1 MKHFDNFIKNCDIP
15 QLKPEAYNTLME
27 MLVDLSET
35 NYKTLQ
41 VNFPIG
47 KVVFI
52 PQSSARVDV
61 DLASG
66 DIDLNDG
73 DL

>member
-1 MKHFDNFIKNCDIP
+1 MKHFDNYLKNCNIP

-35 NYKTLQ
+35 NFEKLE

-47 KVVFI
+47 KVVFMPNNI
-52 PQSSARVDV
+52 KYRPERWAICKK
-61 DLASG
+61 LK
-66 DIDLNDG
+66 
-73 DL
+73 

>member
-1 MKHFDNFIKNCDIP
+1 MKHFDNLLKNCDIP
-15 QLKPEAYNTLME
+15 QLKPGAYNTLME

-52 PQSSARVDV
+52 PQSF
-61 DLASG
+61 
-66 DIDLNDG
+66 
-73 DL
+73 

>member
-41 VNFPIG
+41 FNFPIG

-52 PQSSARVDV
+52 PQSSTRVGV

>member
-1 MKHFDNFIKNCDIP
+1 MKHFDNYLNIP

-35 NYKTLQ
+35 NFKKLE

-47 KVVFI
+47 KVVFM
-52 PQSSARVDV
+52 P
-61 DLASG
+61 
-66 DIDLNDG
+66 
-73 DL
+73 

>member
-1 MKHFDNFIKNCDIP
+1 MKHFDNLLKNCDIP
-15 QLKPEAYNTLME
+15 QLKPEAYNVLME

-52 PQSSARVDV
+52 PQSSVRVGV
-61 DLASG
+61 DLGSG
-66 DIDLNDG
+66 DIGLNDD